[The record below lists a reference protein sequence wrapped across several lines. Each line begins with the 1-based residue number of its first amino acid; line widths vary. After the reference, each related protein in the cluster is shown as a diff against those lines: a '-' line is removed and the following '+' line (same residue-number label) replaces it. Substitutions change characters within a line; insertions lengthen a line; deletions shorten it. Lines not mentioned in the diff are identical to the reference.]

1 MKYIKLF
8 SKESEYE
15 SFKNGDEWVLP
26 NLSLIEETNEIK
38 MTPLVTDNDPANGYE
53 YVDLG
58 LPSGTKWATCN
69 VGASKPEESGLY
81 FAQGN
86 TVGYTADDV
95 RNGNH
100 VFDGEHDVLDGS
112 NDRYNE
118 YIKYNS
124 ADGLTTLLPE
134 DDAASVNMGGDWHMP
149 TKEQFEELTVNTTS
163 TWTTMNGVNGTLYT
177 SKTNGDT
184 LFIPATGYGRDGSV
198 TGEGSYAN
206 VWGSSLNV
214 EYPNSACFLE
224 GTSYGV
230 NMGYITRYLGR
241 SVRGVLG

>member
-38 MTPLVTDNDPANGYE
+38 MTPLVINNDPANGHE

-58 LPSGTKWATCN
+58 LPSGTLWATCN
-69 VGASKPEESGLY
+69 VGASKPPQSGLY
-81 FAQGN
+81 FAWGN

-100 VFDGEHDVLDGS
+100 VFDGEHDVLDGN
-112 NDRYNE
+112 NDLYNE

-124 ADGLTTLLPE
+124 TDGLTTLLPE
-134 DDAASVNMGGDWHMP
+134 DDAASVNMGGEWHMP
-149 TKEQFEELTVNTTS
+149 TKEQLEELSANTTN
-163 TWTTMNGVNGTLYT
+163 TWYAGGVLFTSNINGN
-177 SKTNGDT
+177 T
-184 LFIPATGYGRDGSV
+184 LFIPAAGYGRDGSV

-206 VWGSSLNV
+206 VCSSSLSVNSMNNV
-214 EYPNSACFLE
+214 CLLMC
-224 GTSYGV
+224 TSYGV
-230 NMGYITRYLGR
+230 NMSYLNRYMGY